1 MMKKTMLYLLLLLSV
16 LLLTACQKQPQPEIK
31 LPEPQAAASP
41 AQPGPETVEQTLTLG
56 LIDFD
61 ADKELLRGLIQSYN
75 ASGAP
80 VRIEIV
86 NYADG
91 AESYADAVTR
101 RTTELMAGNVPDL
114 LDCSDLSGAQY
125 AGYAKNGILLPLDGM
140 PEEGV
145 LSGVQQPC
153 EVDGKRYS
161 IVGAFTLDPLFGP
174 ASRLGASLQTSVE
187 DVLRGAVPDVRFVW
201 GGRDLLGV
209 YCRHAA
215 ERFLDYDTG
224 TASFE
229 SEAFLDLLTACAR
242 IQPSELG
249 PDSIMQQ
256 PMRSVSVYRQM
267 QNSWYEQTGDA
278 FRVLSLSADGGVT
291 YQPVL
296 QLGVCAGSSMQEAA
310 VQALRAMLAES
321 FQKTIADAFPVS
333 TVVLQAQLQ
342 QEIDAQKTYQ
352 QTAIREEGRVDV
364 GEAGTQTFL
373 FDEAVAAD
381 LMYVLEH
388 VDCRACSNQE
398 ILTIILDEADA
409 FFQGRKTA
417 QEAARIMDSRA
428 ALFIAENS

>member
-16 LLLTACQKQPQPEIK
+16 LLLAACQKQPQPEIK
-31 LPEPQAAASP
+31 LPELQAAASP
-41 AQPGPETVEQTLTLG
+41 AQPEPETAEQTLTLG
-56 LIDFD
+56 LIDFE

-174 ASRLGASLQTSVE
+174 ASKLGASLQTSVE

-209 YCRHAA
+209 YVATLFDYVNPVDNERCDADHSALYDFLAEGKADDRLHIEPAGAA
-215 ERFLDYDTG
+215 RE
-224 TASFE
+224 
-229 SEAFLDLLTACAR
+229 DLLAACTETAHWEVEGGTDTT
-242 IQPSELG
+242 ILHITPEHGQEL
-249 PDSIMQQ
+249 
-256 PMRSVSVYRQM
+256 RLVYR
-267 QNSWYEQTGDA
+267 
-278 FRVLSLSADGGVT
+278 F
-291 YQPVL
+291 
-296 QLGVCAGSSMQEAA
+296 
-310 VQALRAMLAES
+310 
-321 FQKTIADAFPVS
+321 
-333 TVVLQAQLQ
+333 
-342 QEIDAQKTYQ
+342 
-352 QTAIREEGRVDV
+352 
-364 GEAGTQTFL
+364 GE
-373 FDEAVAAD
+373 
-381 LMYVLEH
+381 
-388 VDCRACSNQE
+388 N
-398 ILTIILDEADA
+398 
-409 FFQGRKTA
+409 
-417 QEAARIMDSRA
+417 
-428 ALFIAENS
+428 

>member
-1 MMKKTMLYLLLLLSV
+1 MMKKTMLYLLLLLSA
-16 LLLTACQKQPQPEIK
+16 LLLAACQKQPQPEIK

-41 AQPGPETVEQTLTLG
+41 AQPEQAEQTLTLG
-56 LIDFD
+56 LIDFE

-75 ASGAP
+75 ASCAP

-125 AGYAKNGILLPLDGM
+125 AGYAKNGILLPLDGI

-174 ASRLGASLQTSVE
+174 ASKLGASLQT
-187 DVLRGAVPDVRFVW
+187 PDVRFVW

-209 YCRHAA
+209 YCRHAE

-333 TVVLQAQLQ
+333 TAVLQAQLQ

-381 LMYVLEH
+381 LMHVLEH

>member
-16 LLLTACQKQPQPEIK
+16 LLLAACQKQPQPEIK

-41 AQPGPETVEQTLTLG
+41 AQPEPESAEQTLTLG
-56 LIDFD
+56 LIDFE

-224 TASFE
+224 TASFA
-229 SEAFLDLLTACAR
+229 SDAFLDLLTACAR

-296 QLGVCAGSSMQEAA
+296 QLGVCAASSVQEAA

-333 TVVLQAQLQ
+333 TAILQAQLQ

-364 GEAGTQTFL
+364 GGAGTQTFL

-381 LMYVLEH
+381 LMYMLEH

>member
-16 LLLTACQKQPQPEIK
+16 LLLAACQKQPQPEVK

-41 AQPGPETVEQTLTLG
+41 AQPEQAEQTLTLG
-56 LIDFD
+56 LINFE

-174 ASRLGASLQTSVE
+174 ASKLGASLQTSVE

-229 SEAFLDLLTACAR
+229 SEAFLDLLTACTR

-256 PMRSVSVYRQM
+256 PMRSAAMYRSM
-267 QNSWYEQTGDA
+267 QISWYQQTGGA
-278 FRVLSLSADGGVT
+278 FRVLALDSDGGT
-291 YQPVL
+291 AYQPVL
-296 QLGVCAGSSMQEAA
+296 QLGVCVGSTMQEAA
-310 VQALRAMLAES
+310 EEALRNMLQED
-321 FQKTIADAFPVS
+321 FQLTIADAFPVNRAA
-333 TVVLQAQLQ
+333 LRELMQK
-342 QEIDAQKTYQ
+342 EIEAQKAEQ
-352 QTAIREEGRVDV
+352 QTAIREEGRVEI
-364 GEAGTQTFL
+364 GEAGDLAFL
-373 FDEAVAAD
+373 FDEAAAD
-381 LMYVLEH
+381 DLMNVLEH
-388 VDCRACSNQE
+388 ADCRSCGNQE
-398 ILTIILDEADA
+398 ILKIILDEADA
-409 FFQGRKTA
+409 FFKGRKTA
-417 QEAARIMDSRA
+417 QEAAQVMDRRA
-428 ALFIAENS
+428 ALFIAEAG

>member
-1 MMKKTMLYLLLLLSV
+1 M
-16 LLLTACQKQPQPEIK
+16 
-31 LPEPQAAASP
+31 
-41 AQPGPETVEQTLTLG
+41 EQTLTLG

-61 ADKELLRGLIQSYN
+61 ADKELLRSLIQSYN

-80 VRIEIV
+80 VHIEIV

-125 AGYAKNGILLPLDGM
+125 AGTQRTASCCRWTGCRRKGCCLAC
-140 PEEGV
+140 
-145 LSGVQQPC
+145 S
-153 EVDGKRYS
+153 S
-161 IVGAFTLDPLFGP
+161 P
-174 ASRLGASLQTSVE
+174 ARWMGSAIPSSARSRSTRCSAPRPGSARRCRPRS
-187 DVLRGAVPDVRFVW
+187 RMCCAGAVTDVRFVW

-215 ERFLDYDTG
+215 ECFLDYDTG

-229 SEAFLDLLTACAR
+229 SEEFLDLLTACAR

-310 VQALRAMLAES
+310 AQALRAMLAES

-333 TVVLQAQLQ
+333 TAVLQAQLQ

-381 LMYVLEH
+381 LMHVLEH

-428 ALFIAENS
+428 RPLHRRKQLSGGGESARGRRHIFC